1 MYYSSKKVSELQWA
15 TTLVNQSM
23 SRLRE
28 EFVVCGKEEQFEAI
42 KIFVTGEKK
51 PSYGELAARLGTSE
65 AAVMMAVSRMRQ
77 RYGRLLR
84 EEIAKMA
91 ANSTEIEDALRAWLA
106 TLSS

>member
-15 TTLVNQSM
+15 TTLLNRSM

-28 EFVVCGKEEQFEAI
+28 EFVVRGKEEQFEAI
-42 KIFVTGEKK
+42 KIFLTGEKK
-51 PSYGELAARLGTSE
+51 TSYGELATRLGTSE
-65 AAVMMAVSRMRQ
+65 AAVMMGVSRMRQ
-77 RYGRLLR
+77 RYIKLLR

-91 ANSTEIEDALRAWLA
+91 ANSAEIEDELRAWLA